1 MNNDVTAVLE
11 ITVSHQTLSEKICEI
26 VRLIYI
32 MIGHLRPSAKMT
44 SFLVVK
50 ILFENHVCFE
60 TC

>member
-11 ITVSHQTLSEKICEI
+11 IAVSHQTLSEKICEI

-32 MIGHLRPSAKMT
+32 MIGHLRPSVKMT

-50 ILFENHVCFE
+50 ILFENHVSFE